1 MIDRTLGDA
10 DTAYL
15 EAIADDCRR
24 ILGPGV
30 HVDDLVVDQAGPGTT
45 VTIRYRLDA
54 VSGESVGQG
63 DTVVEAHAALR
74 EALVIDRLRIGFEV
88 VVDPP
93 ATP

>member
-1 MIDRTLGDA
+1 MIDRRLGDA
-10 DTAYL
+10 DVAYL

-30 HVDDLVVDQAGPGTT
+30 CIDDLVVDQASPGTT

-54 VSGESVGQG
+54 VSGESVGRG

-74 EALVIDRLRIGFEV
+74 EALVVDRLRIGFEV
-88 VVDPP
+88 VVEPSV
-93 ATP
+93 TC